1 MRVILIFLA
10 AAPTAAYTPHHLRP
24 ALRHRA
30 ADAESL
36 RSGAQ
41 LSTRRRAAEDDDD
54 PELLLAKAEF
64 LRQEAAY
71 LEASM
76 PKSENFGR
84 PEQEES
90 REPSLAGK
98 TVVVT
103 GANGIV
109 GSVVTEELL
118 RRGCTVRAIVRSA
131 EDKGAYE
138 RLSYAVGAESLQ
150 GEIEAPWI
158 LRDTSEG
165 GPLFNSP
172 AIYAAPEDD
181 SLADTSD
188 EAYAGL
194 TPYAQNQVVAARAA
208 RKLRKL
214 EIRSADLRNEKECT
228 GVAFGADAVIYCAAS
243 LKPDGARS
251 RGDDAGG
258 RLLEEAGRLFELR
271 LPQFDRVKAASEGE
285 GAADVE
291 GVEFLAKALA
301 KNLSRDRPKPDRPLA
316 FILLSGRSTAGA
328 AAFVERKRESE
339 AALARVA
346 TDADWSGSL
355 IARLPPIDAFGYDAG
370 ARLERASTDAVAP
383 TGALFPPALAGAIS
397 KANATP
403 RDVARCVADALVDAE
418 LREGLGVTDLVI
430 DG

>member
-1 MRVILIFLA
+1 
-10 AAPTAAYTPHHLRP
+10 
-24 ALRHRA
+24 
-30 ADAESL
+30 
-36 RSGAQ
+36 
-41 LSTRRRAAEDDDD
+41 
-54 PELLLAKAEF
+54 
-64 LRQEAAY
+64 
-71 LEASM
+71 M

-90 REPSLAGK
+90 REPSLAGM

-430 DG
+430 YG